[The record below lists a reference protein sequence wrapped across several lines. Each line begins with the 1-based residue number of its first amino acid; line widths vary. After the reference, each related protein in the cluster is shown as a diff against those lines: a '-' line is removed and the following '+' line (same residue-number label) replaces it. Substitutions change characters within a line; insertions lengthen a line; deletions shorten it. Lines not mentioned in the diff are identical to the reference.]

1 MAFKVRELYNELGE
15 VVEIIGD
22 IMGGKV
28 IEESEN
34 EYQIYCPTSFYHLP
48 ELNINIHHADLMTY
62 EEDTEDYM
70 VTDNIFLVFDR
81 DKKQLV
87 YSEQGGS
94 IQTCIHNYHS
104 LVLKDK
110 TITMKKVE
118 ELDCTYVLDKGS
130 ILDSYKKKT
139 DTYF

>member
-48 ELNINIHHADLMTY
+48 ELNINIHYADLMTY

-118 ELDCTYVLDKGS
+118 ELDCTYVLDKGNM
-130 ILDSYKKKT
+130 LDGYNI
-139 DTYF
+139 

>member
-48 ELNINIHHADLMTY
+48 ELNINIHYADLMTY

-81 DKKQLV
+81 DKKRFFRLLCKNGDNP
-87 YSEQGGS
+87 Y
-94 IQTCIHNYHS
+94 INRI
-104 LVLKDK
+104 DK
-110 TITMKKVE
+110 KAARH
-118 ELDCTYVLDKGS
+118 
-130 ILDSYKKKT
+130 
-139 DTYF
+139 